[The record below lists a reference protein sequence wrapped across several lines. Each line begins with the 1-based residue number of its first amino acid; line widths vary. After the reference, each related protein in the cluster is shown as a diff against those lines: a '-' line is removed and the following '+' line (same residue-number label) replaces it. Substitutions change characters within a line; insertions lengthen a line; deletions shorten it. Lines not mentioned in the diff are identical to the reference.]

1 LVFAAEGVAMSEQV
15 KSVGWVSSL
24 VSFFKRL
31 GVWLHELTN
40 SDFLRPRGWQLSKH
54 VKKPDWMSSLINI
67 FKRLDAELHE
77 LAAVLVSIMLTVTKM
92 AILFRWLVTH
102 I

>member
-1 LVFAAEGVAMSEQV
+1 
-15 KSVGWVSSL
+15 
-24 VSFFKRL
+24 
-31 GVWLHELTN
+31 
-40 SDFLRPRGWQLSKH
+40 LSKH